1 MPDYIRD
8 LRRAKW
14 GAATNLRRKNLEL
27 PMSALGQKQT
37 SRHVYA
43 MSALPPK
50 RTLIEQVGMSALCQ

>member
-27 PMSALGQKQT
+27 PMSTLGQKRT
-37 SRHVYA
+37 SRPIRS
-43 MSALPPK
+43 MSAIPPK
-50 RTLIEQVGMSALCQ
+50 ADIRTDD